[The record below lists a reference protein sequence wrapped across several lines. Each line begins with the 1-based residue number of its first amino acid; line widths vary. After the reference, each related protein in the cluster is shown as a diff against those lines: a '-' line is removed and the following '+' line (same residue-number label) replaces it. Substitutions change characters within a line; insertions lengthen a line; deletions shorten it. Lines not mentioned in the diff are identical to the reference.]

1 MPYIDLILTWKNNM
15 RQIFFMIQ
23 KEFRQVFRSREMI
36 GIIFGIPLVQMV
48 ILGFTITNEVK
59 NVSLLI
65 ADYDNSQISHE
76 IIQAFANTDRFTII
90 GYETDPE
97 KIESTVQEWDAQI
110 VLNIPPRFAADLS
123 TNLLPEL
130 QIIVDGLDG
139 NSAGIALSYA
149 QGILMQYARES
160 GTNSVRIRDSGPVH
174 LIENKERMWYNLN
187 LDNAQYMIPG
197 IVVTLMTIISM
208 MLSAMSLVK
217 EKEIGT
223 LEQLMVTPLKRYQ
236 LLFGKIIPFLILTF
250 IELVFVMTCAKFIFN
265 IQIQGSYLLLA
276 LLAFLFLFTTLGFGI
291 FISTL
296 TNTQQEA
303 MFMSW
308 FFMVFMLLMSG
319 FFIPIE
325 NMPDFL
331 QSITYLN
338 PMRYFLAII
347 RDIFQKGST
356 ISYLL
361 IDVIPMTIYG
371 VLIFLL
377 GVLNFHKRLA

>member
-1 MPYIDLILTWKNNM
+1 M
-15 RQIFFMIQ
+15 RQIMFMVR
-23 KEFRQVFRSREMI
+23 KEFKQIFRTREMI
-36 GIIFGIPLVQMV
+36 GIIFGIPLIQMI

-76 IIQAFANTDRFTII
+76 IIQSFANTDRFII
-90 GYETDPE
+90 VGYETNPE
-97 KIESTVQEWDAQI
+97 KIDEAVQAWEAQI
-110 VLNIPPRFAADLS
+110 VLVIPSRFGADIR
-123 TNLLPEL
+123 TNQNPEI

-149 QGILMQYARES
+149 QGILSEYAQ
-160 GTNSVRIRDSGPVH
+160 NSAVNIIHDKDSQPVH
-174 LIENKERMWYNLN
+174 FIKNEERMWYNLN
-187 LDNAQYMIPG
+187 LDNAQFMIPG
-197 IVVTLMTIISM
+197 LVASLITIISM
-208 MLSAMSLVK
+208 MLSAISLVK

-236 LLFGKIIPFLILTF
+236 LLFGKIIPFLLLTF
-250 IELVFVMTCAKFIFN
+250 LELIIVITCAIFIFN
-265 IQIQGSYLLLA
+265 IHIQGSFILLGA
-276 LLAFLFLFTTLGFGI
+276 LSFVFLFTTLGFGI
-291 FISTL
+291 FVSTL

-303 MFMSW
+303 MFTAW

-325 NMPDFL
+325 NMPDIL
-331 QSITYLN
+331 QKITYLN
-338 PMRYFLAII
+338 PMRYFLAIT
-347 RDIFQKGST
+347 RDIFLKGS
-356 ISYLL
+356 SLQHLL

-371 VLIFLL
+371 VIIFLL